1 MKQLLH
7 ILGLAFL
14 LSGILY
20 SCKKDSLEVL
30 RDKEVASLQKYVK
43 DKNLED
49 AKDPSGIYFK
59 LLQRSTDTTLIRAKF
74 KVMLHYKVTLI
85 DDTTVVFAT
94 EDKYGHNYEDDPF
107 YVDVNYTQADA
118 SPLQKVQGMHYG
130 LKKMHIGDRAFI
142 VIPSELAFKAVS
154 NTSGF
159 AYIPRFSTLLVTV
172 YAKKGYPPTT
182 TTTTN

>member
-1 MKQLLH
+1 MKQLLFL
-7 ILGLAFL
+7 LGLVIL
-14 LSGILY
+14 SSGIMY
-20 SCKKDSLEVL
+20 SCKKDSLEVMH
-30 RDKEVASLQKYVK
+30 DKEVASLQKYVK
-43 DKNLED
+43 DNNLED

-59 LLQRSTDTTLIRAKF
+59 LLQSSSDTTWIRSQF

-107 YVDVNYTQADA
+107 YVDINYAEADA
-118 SPLQKVQGMHYG
+118 SPLQKIAGMHLG

-154 NTSGF
+154 TTTGF
-159 AYIPRFSTLLVTV
+159 SYIPRFSTLLVTV
-172 YAKKGYPPTT
+172 YAKKGYPPTPT
-182 TTTTN
+182 TK

>member
-1 MKQLLH
+1 MKQLLY

-30 RDKEVASLQKYVK
+30 RDKEVASLQQYVK
-43 DKNLED
+43 DHNLEE

-59 LLQRSTDTTLIRAKF
+59 SLQASSDTTWIRSKF

-107 YVDVNYTQADA
+107 YVDINYTEADA
-118 SPLQKVQGMHYG
+118 SPLQKIAGMHLG
-130 LKKMHIGDRAFI
+130 LKKMHIGERAFF

-154 NTSGF
+154 TTTAYS
-159 AYIPRFSTLLVTV
+159 YIPRFSTLLVTV

-182 TTTTN
+182 SAK